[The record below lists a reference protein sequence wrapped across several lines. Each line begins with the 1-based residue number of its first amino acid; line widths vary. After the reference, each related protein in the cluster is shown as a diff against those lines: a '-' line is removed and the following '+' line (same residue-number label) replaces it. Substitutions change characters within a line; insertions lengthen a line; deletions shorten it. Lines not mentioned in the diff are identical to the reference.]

1 MTVKMNINVEFIIK
15 ENKLQQIKDELDD
28 CNEEKKFFKNM
39 KDIQSILL
47 DLVVKGIVDQRLDKK
62 YVLSINGKELLSM
75 IRDPFEK
82 NDIRI
87 ICPFYLKRHLYFII
101 S

>member
-1 MTVKMNINVEFIIK
+1 MKTENKKFLDDSKNEYKCIIHHIK
-15 ENKLQQIKDELDD
+15 ENTLQQIKDELDD

-75 IRDPFEK
+75 IPDPFSK
-82 NDIRI
+82 
-87 ICPFYLKRHLYFII
+87 K
-101 S
+101 